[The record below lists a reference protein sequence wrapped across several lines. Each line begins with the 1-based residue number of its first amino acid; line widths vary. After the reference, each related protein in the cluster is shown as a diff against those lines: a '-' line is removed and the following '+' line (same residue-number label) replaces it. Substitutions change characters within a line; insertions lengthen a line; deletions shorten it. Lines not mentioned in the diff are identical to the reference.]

1 MLAAILDN
9 VLGGALAARLEPGQ
23 FVVTL
28 ELKTGYTTRQRWQ
41 RWREREGRLTSTIAK
56 AGSLRCP
63 PCPYY
68 DLVKVKS

>member
-28 ELKTGYTTRQRWQ
+28 ELKTGYIHPAKVATLAG
-41 RWREREGRLTSTIAK
+41 EGRALNIHHRQGGQLALP
-56 AGSLRCP
+56 ALSLLRP
-63 PCPYY
+63 
-68 DLVKVKS
+68 SES